1 VSNYKTH
8 CPQCGAMLSNRFCSA
23 CGADSEQ
30 PLRKR
35 FLGWFSW
42 MRQYPRFAFWVILLL
57 IGGIVAIVDEN
68 VDFFQKHAPKFNA
81 AFHSGEITTSGDAE
95 YNIQKWL
102 EDKGKLDDDP
112 KGPGWVAMRDDLL
125 GRQTYLDDMVSRNE
139 TFQRRVTF
147 EATSHVNENDA
158 CQNLTVHEA
167 APLIA
172 QATQAEQAFY
182 GWVKRTKTP
191 TAEDEARLARFSD
204 EKDQIDKRFVD
215 FHSHW
220 QASGCK

>member
-1 VSNYKTH
+1 MSNYKTH
-8 CPQCGAMLSNRFCSA
+8 CSQCGAMLSNRFCSA

-30 PLRKR
+30 PLRRR
-35 FLGWFSW
+35 FLAWFSW
-42 MRQYPRFAFWVILLL
+42 MRQYPRFAFWLILLL
-57 IGGIVAIVDEN
+57 IGGIVATVDEN
-68 VDFFQKHAPKFNA
+68 VDFFEKHAPKLNA
-81 AFHSGEITTSGDAE
+81 AFHSGEITTSGDAD

-102 EDKGKLDDDP
+102 DDKGKLDDDP

-125 GRQTYLDDMVSRNE
+125 GRQIYLDDMVSRNE
-139 TFQRRVTF
+139 TFQRRVTI
-147 EATSHVNENDA
+147 EVTNRISENDA

-172 QATQAEQAFY
+172 QATQAERAFY
-182 GWVKRTKTP
+182 AWVKRTKTP
-191 TAEDEARLARFSD
+191 TAEDEALLARFSD